1 MKALIIRQKVSAGV
15 MDYIHGGGQ
24 YLNRVFVPDA
34 ENLVFG
40 IYEGQVF
47 AFTGYNFAEEK
58 PEVLSTVY
66 ISDDLVSL
74 ALNLAHAKDKL
85 QLHDWVIRSFV
96 E

>member
-1 MKALIIRQKVSAGV
+1 
-15 MDYIHGGGQ
+15 MDYIHGGGHF
-24 YLNRVFVPDA
+24 LNRIFVPDA

-40 IYEGQVF
+40 IYEDQVF

-58 PEVLSTVY
+58 PKVLSTVE

-85 QLHDWVIRSFV
+85 WLRDWEIKSFV